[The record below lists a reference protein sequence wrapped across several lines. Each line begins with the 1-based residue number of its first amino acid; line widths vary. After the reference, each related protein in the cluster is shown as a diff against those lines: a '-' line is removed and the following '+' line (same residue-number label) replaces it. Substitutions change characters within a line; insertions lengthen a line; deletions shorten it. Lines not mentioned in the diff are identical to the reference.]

1 MIEFFI
7 FYWIFSAI
15 VVVTDLSRELKYE
28 GEAIIKDCS
37 DFAVLIIVIML
48 SGIVLPIFIGITMA
62 DIDRIKK
69 ENWIKSDS

>member
-1 MIEFFI
+1 MIEFLI

-37 DFAVLIIVIML
+37 DFVVLIIVIML

-69 ENWIKSDS
+69 RIG